1 MSTWIDVCDIDDLQ
15 ADSGVCALLKGKQIA
30 IFYLQRRQEVYA
42 IGNFDPFS
50 EANVLSRGM
59 IGDIGD
65 EPMVASPMYKQHFS
79 LRTGVCFEDA
89 GVSVPA
95 YPVRLENG
103 RVAVMLASPPV
114 QQKSPSLAVCEM
126 E

>member
-1 MSTWIDVCDIDDLQ
+1 MSTWINVCDIADLP
-15 ADSGVCALLKGKQIA
+15 ADSGVCALVKGKQIA

-59 IGDIGD
+59 IGDIGG
-65 EPMVASPMYKQHFS
+65 EPMVASPMYKQHFH
-79 LRTGVCFEDA
+79 LATGVCFEDA

-103 RVAVMLASPPV
+103 RVAVMLVSPPV

>member
-1 MSTWIDVCDIDDLQ
+1 MTAWIDVCHIDDLQ
-15 ADSGVCALLKGKQIA
+15 ANAGVCASVKGKQIA
-30 IFYLQRRQEVYA
+30 IFYLKRMQEIYA

-59 IGDIGD
+59 IGDIGGA
-65 EPMVASPMYKQHFS
+65 PMVASPMYKQHFH
-79 LRTGVCFEDA
+79 LKTGVCFEDA
-89 GVSVPA
+89 TVSVPA

-103 RVAVMLASPPV
+103 RVAVMLAPLTMPYQAPPLV
-114 QQKSPSLAVCEM
+114 VCEM